1 MQQFRAF
8 RVHQDGGNTEARI
21 DTIGLQDLGATQ
33 VNGKDDDSQDV
44 VIKACWSDINYKD
57 ALAAT
62 GKGRIMRRF
71 PMVAGIDVAGY
82 VASSR
87 DPRYAEGDA
96 VLVTGFGLGEEHDG
110 GYAEY
115 VRVPAD
121 WLVPLPA
128 TLSMR
133 ESMALGTAGF
143 TAALAV
149 DSMQHN
155 FQSPDMGPILVN
167 GATGGVGSF
176 AIDMLAG
183 LGFAVT
189 AFTGKREQEPYLK
202 QLGASE
208 LLIRAETDLGGRPL
222 ERSVWGGA
230 VDNVGG
236 NELGWLTRTV
246 NPGGNIASVGLA
258 GGIKLE
264 TTVMPFIVRGVNLL
278 GINSVYVP
286 HERRVRVWDR
296 LASDLKPRHF
306 DKIVTREVAFDA
318 MSDVFAAYIA
328 GTVTGRTVVKIAEE

>member
-1 MQQFRAF
+1 MDQFRAF
-8 RVHQDGGNTEARI
+8 RVHQDDGKTSTSI
-21 DTIGLQDLGATQ
+21 DTIGLDDLGP
-33 VNGKDDDSQDV
+33 GDDKSDV
-44 VIKACWSDINYKD
+44 LIKACWSDINYKD

-87 DPRYAEGDA
+87 DARYAEGDA
-96 VLVTGFGLGEEHDG
+96 VLVTGFGLGEDHDG

-121 WLVPLPA
+121 WLVPLPEG
-128 TLSMR
+128 LSLR

-149 DSMQHN
+149 DGMQHN
-155 FQSPDMGPILVN
+155 FQVPDMGPILVN

-176 AIDMLAG
+176 AIDMLAA

-189 AFTGKREQEPYLK
+189 AFTGKRDQEAYLK
-202 QLGASE
+202 QLGAGE
-208 LLIRAETDLGGRPL
+208 LLIRGEAELGTRAL
-222 ERSVWGGA
+222 EKSVWGGA

-236 NELGWLTRTV
+236 DELGWLTRTV
-246 NPGGNIASVGLA
+246 NPCGNIASIGLA

-264 TTVMPFIVRGVNLL
+264 TTVMPFILRGVNLL
-278 GINSVYVP
+278 GINSVHVA
-286 HERRVRVWDR
+286 HDRRVRVWKR
-296 LASDLKPRHF
+296 LASDLKPRHL
-306 DKIVTREVAFDA
+306 DQIVMREVAFDA
-318 MSDVFAAYIA
+318 MEGVFDAYVA
-328 GTVTGRTVVKIAEE
+328 GAVTGRSVVKIASE

>member
-1 MQQFRAF
+1 MDQFRAF
-8 RVHQDGGNTEARI
+8 RVHQDDGKSDARI
-21 DTIGLQDLGATQ
+21 DTISLDDLGP
-33 VNGKDDDSQDV
+33 GDDASDV
-44 VIKACWSDINYKD
+44 VIRACWSDINYKD

-71 PMVAGIDVAGY
+71 PMVGGIDVAGY
-82 VASSR
+82 VVSSK
-87 DPRYAEGDA
+87 DARYAEGDA

-121 WLVPLPA
+121 WLVPLPEG
-128 TLSMR
+128 LSLR

-149 DSMQHN
+149 DGMQHN
-155 FQSPDMGPILVN
+155 FQTPELGPILVN

-176 AIDMLAG
+176 AIDMLCG

-189 AFTGKREQEPYLK
+189 AFTGKRDQEAYLK

-208 LLIRAETDLGGRPL
+208 LLVRGEAELGTRPL
-222 ERSVWGGA
+222 EKSVWGGA
-230 VDNVGG
+230 IDNVGAD
-236 NELGWLTRTV
+236 ELGWLTRTV
-246 NPGGNIASVGLA
+246 NPGGNIASIGLA

-264 TTVMPFIVRGVNLL
+264 TTVMPFILRGINLL

-286 HERRVRVWDR
+286 HERRVRVWNR
-296 LASDLKPRHF
+296 LANDLKPRHL
-306 DKIVTREVAFDA
+306 DQIVMREVAFDA
-318 MSDVFAAYIA
+318 MEGVFEGYVA
-328 GTVTGRTVVKIAEE
+328 GTITGRTVVKIAGE

>member
-1 MQQFRAF
+1 MDQFRAF
-8 RVHQDGGNTEARI
+8 RVHQDDGKTDARI
-21 DTIGLQDLGATQ
+21 DTIGLDDLGPGD
-33 VNGKDDDSQDV
+33 GKSDV
-44 VIKACWSDINYKD
+44 LIKACWSDINYKD

-96 VLVTGFGLGEEHDG
+96 VLVTGFGLGEDHDG

-121 WLVPLPA
+121 WLVPLPDG
-128 TLSMR
+128 LSLR

-149 DSMQHN
+149 DGMQHN
-155 FQSPDMGPILVN
+155 FQVPDMGPILVN

-176 AIDMLAG
+176 AIDMLAA
-183 LGFAVT
+183 LGFTVT
-189 AFTGKREQEPYLK
+189 AFTGKRDQEAYLK

-208 LLIRAETDLGGRPL
+208 LLIRGEAELGTRAL
-222 ERSVWGGA
+222 EKSVWGGA

-236 NELGWLTRTV
+236 DELGWLTRTV
-246 NPGGNIASVGLA
+246 NPCGNIASIGLA

-264 TTVMPFIVRGVNLL
+264 TTVMPFILRGVNLL
-278 GINSVYVP
+278 GINSVYVA

-296 LASDLKPRHF
+296 LASDLKPRHL
-306 DKIVTREVAFDA
+306 DQIVTREVAFDA
-318 MSDVFAAYIA
+318 MEGVFDAYVA
-328 GTVTGRTVVKIAEE
+328 GTVTGRAVVRIASE